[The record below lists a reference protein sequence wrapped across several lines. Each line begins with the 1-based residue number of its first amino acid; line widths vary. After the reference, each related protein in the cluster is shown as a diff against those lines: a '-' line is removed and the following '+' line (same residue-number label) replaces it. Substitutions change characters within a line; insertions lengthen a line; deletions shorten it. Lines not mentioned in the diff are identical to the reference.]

1 MHAGDELS
9 ETALQMIAGITA
21 NANALTAFTNPTV
34 NAFKRLGPDTLA
46 PFRANWGYDNRT
58 TFIRIPPEVGPG
70 SRIEVRIGDG
80 AANPYLVIA
89 VALAAALDGIVRELE
104 CPPHST
110 GWTYQDE
117 SRPVL
122 PMTFTDSL
130 NALRADSFLVNLL
143 GEPFVSAYETM
154 KRDEITRYE
163 EAVEDP
169 TTREVTQWELDEYLL
184 DF

>member
-1 MHAGDELS
+1 
-9 ETALQMIAGITA
+9 
-21 NANALTAFTNPTV
+21 
-34 NAFKRLGPDTLA
+34 
-46 PFRANWGYDNRT
+46 
-58 TFIRIPPEVGPG
+58 
-70 SRIEVRIGDG
+70 
-80 AANPYLVIA
+80 
-89 VALAAALDGIVRELE
+89 
-104 CPPHST
+104 
-110 GWTYQDE
+110 
-117 SRPVL
+117 
-122 PMTFTDSL
+122 MTFTDSL